1 MRRRRL
7 LKQLPLEVDDDKR
20 RVLLAAAAPGP
31 GAGAHVA
38 VDGVRLL
45 LLARFSAGAQ
55 LLRDE
60 VF

>member
-1 MRRRRL
+1 MRRWRL
-7 LKQLPLEVDDDKR
+7 LQLPLEVDDNKR

-45 LLARFSAGAQ
+45 LATRFFGAQ
-55 LLRDE
+55 
-60 VF
+60 

>member
-7 LKQLPLEVDDDKR
+7 LQLPLEVDDNTR

-38 VDGVRLL
+38 VDGVGL
-45 LLARFSAGAQ
+45 LLARFFGAQ
-55 LLRDE
+55 
-60 VF
+60 